1 MLTAEA
7 RKIAEEA
14 KRKGLWIYD
23 PSFKKWYSP
32 EDFQHIF
39 HYANA
44 REDFLKGLQIRHPSE
59 GIKAGFQRLTDIN
72 SKLQAFITLV
82 IDYYKK

>member
-1 MLTAEA
+1 MLSSEA

-23 PSFKKWYSP
+23 PSYKKWYSP

-44 REDFLKGLQIRHPSE
+44 SDDFLKGLQIRHPSE
-59 GIKAGFQRLTDIN
+59 GIKAAFQKLTDIN
-72 SKLQAFITLV
+72 NKLQAFITLV
-82 IDYYKK
+82 MDYYKK